1 MKLYL
6 KKILR
11 IIIKLHLYFLAITS
25 FLVIIYNFIPPLT
38 TPMILYRKAFA
49 SYEVKKHRYIKLDNI
64 PRTTQRILLVSEDSR
79 FYSHFGFDFQAIE
92 RAFKKNQRSGKI
104 KSGGS
109 TITQQ
114 AARSIFLTTH
124 RNFFRKYLE
133 SWITL
138 EMEVFMSKHRIL
150 ELYFN
155 YVEWGKGV
163 FGIETAS
170 YKYYKKSAS
179 ELSREQSKAMITILA
194 NPIKYNPKN
203 YYKSKVLRKR
213 YRHINRWVK

>member
-1 MKLYL
+1 MKNKI
-6 KKILR
+6 KKILK
-11 IIIKLHLYFLAITS
+11 IILKIHLYFLAITS
-25 FLVIIYNFIPPLT
+25 FLVILYNLIPPLT

-49 SYEVKKHRYIKLDNI
+49 SYEVKKHRYIKLKNI
-64 PRTTQRILLVSEDSR
+64 PSYTKKMLIVSEDSKY
-79 FYSHFGFDFQAIE
+79 YSHFGFDFDAIQ

-133 SWITL
+133 AWITL
-138 EMEVFMSKHRIL
+138 EMEVFMSKNRIL

-170 YKYYKKSAS
+170 QKYFKKSAS
-179 ELSREQSKAMITILA
+179 LLTREQSKAMITILA

-203 YYKSKVLRKR
+203 YSKSKTMRKR
-213 YRHINRWVK
+213 YKHINRWVN